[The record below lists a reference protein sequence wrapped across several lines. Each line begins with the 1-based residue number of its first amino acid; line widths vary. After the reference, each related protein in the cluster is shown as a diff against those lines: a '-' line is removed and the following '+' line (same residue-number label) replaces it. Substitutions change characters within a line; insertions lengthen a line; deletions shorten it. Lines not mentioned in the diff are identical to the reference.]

1 MACARS
7 RGSSRSGRG
16 ARFFFSS
23 RRRHTRFDCD
33 WSSDVCSSDLANLVS
48 CALPTGACRH
58 SRRDSNGHHH
68 HHRDCDNCRSDRGR
82 RTGHV
87 YFPRRCAGE
96 RFPDPRGRDSGGAAP
111 ADGRFSTRSGRT
123 PIEGRVRMRRVLLL
137 VLSFVYLLNV
147 VFFVTGCKKAAQ
159 TKITIGSKFFTE
171 QVVLAELLAQHI
183 EARTGIPV
191 IRKTNLGG
199 TLLVHKA
206 LLSGDLDVYVEYT
219 GTALTAVLN
228 EAPQG
233 TSAEVYNRVKK
244 LYSERF
250 HLEVTEPLGFENTF
264 AMVIRGDDAKNLHI
278 QKISDIAPL
287 APKWRAGVGYEFLER
302 PDGFRGWSD
311 SYNLHFAESPKVM
324 DLGLIY
330 RALVDHQV
338 DIVAGNSTD
347 GLIDSLGLVAL
358 ADDRHYFPPYDAVP
372 IVRQSTLAQFP
383 QLRAALADLSGKLSA
398 ADIRRLN
405 YAVDAQHHDAAAV
418 VRAFCQS
425 RGF

>member
-147 VFFVTGCKKAAQ
+147 VFFASGCKKAAQ

-183 EARTGIPV
+183 EAKTGIPV

-206 LLSGDLDVYVEYT
+206 LLSGDLDLYVEYT
-219 GTALTAVLN
+219 GTALTTVLD
-228 EAPQG
+228 EKPQG
-233 TSAEVYNRVKK
+233 SARDVYLRVKK
-244 LYSERF
+244 LYAERF
-250 HLEVTEPLGFENTF
+250 RLEVMDPLGFENTF
-264 AMVIRGDDAKNLHI
+264 AMVIRGNDARNLHI
-278 QKISDIAPL
+278 RTVSDL
-287 APKWRAGVGYEFLER
+287 ALVAAGWRVGVGYEFLER
-302 PDGFRGWSD
+302 SEERR
-311 SYNLHFAESPKVM
+311 V
-324 DLGLIY
+324 
-330 RALVDHQV
+330 
-338 DIVAGNSTD
+338 
-347 GLIDSLGLVAL
+347 
-358 ADDRHYFPPYDAVP
+358 
-372 IVRQSTLAQFP
+372 
-383 QLRAALADLSGKLSA
+383 GKECRS
-398 ADIRRLN
+398 
-405 YAVDAQHHDAAAV
+405 
-418 VRAFCQS
+418 
-425 RGF
+425 